1 MARISESSRDYRKAF
16 LILDPEVVQ
25 HLYEWH
31 GGQFTPTYALASTG
45 QNNLVSPKMI
55 EDAISELESVARKQR
70 GKLKKDINALI
81 GDLDAVVSYP
91 QEHSAREA
99 GMDIAESE
107 YEYYDNP
114 WKRFM
119 V

>member
-1 MARISESSRDYRKAF
+1 MARVTDLSPEYRKAF

-25 HLYEWH
+25 HLFEWH
-31 GGQFTPTYALASTG
+31 GGQSTPTYSLASTG
-45 QNNLVSPKMI
+45 MNNLVSPKMI
-55 EDAISELESVARKQR
+55 EDAIGELERTARTLR

-91 QEHSAREA
+91 EEHSARVA
-99 GMDIAESE
+99 GMDIAEGE
-107 YEYYDNP
+107 YEYYGNP